1 VRGCAWCGF
10 FFFFA
15 GRFVSFDL
23 GKVCQWL
30 GCVFKAQWGG
40 KTQAGGS
47 GGGGRRRRRGANW

>member
-1 VRGCAWCGF
+1 MRLVW

-15 GRFVSFDL
+15 GRIVSFDL

-30 GCVFKAQWGG
+30 GCVFKAQLEK

-47 GGGGRRRRRGANW
+47 GGGGRRRRRGENW

>member
-1 VRGCAWCGF
+1 M
-10 FFFFA
+10 
-15 GRFVSFDL
+15 SFDL